1 MTSSIGQGAYGK
13 PTKLAVPRSIL
24 SGSTSG
30 IGGQSTESCARYDS
44 TYLFNYL
51 YVPGSKRFLMPS
63 RQNYDG
69 PKGNWGQRLITKVNL
84 RKQVSG
90 ASGYLRDPS
99 KRMKNHEFKS
109 INFGLVEKVNPQLPR
124 GGNVPQVVGSSNT
137 ADPRS
142 FYSDYNWGNPNPQK
156 HDVPEGGYYTFPPD
170 GKEETAAPVDP
181 NAETNYTS
189 ASAALN
195 PMSGTSGLGALA
207 KRASTN
213 EIVDEYMKSMDQ
225 APQLVNEQ
233 IENTLGNQ
241 DFAIR
246 RASRLTGAFDSA
258 RIQQTRS
265 AMGAAQNM
273 IQNMPPPSKP
283 IKDTTMKDAKPKKIK
298 KAKSIKDAPMKDAKP
313 EKSKKIKK
321 AKSIKD
327 AKPEKPKMMKKTPS
341 IKDAPMNE
349 VKPSTK
355 RKASTTME
363 LERTKTRIL
372 NDELNPKR
380 KGKRKRS
387 LSTSAMDVA

>member
-63 RQNYDG
+63 RQIYDG

-142 FYSDYNWGNPNPQK
+142 FYSDYNWGNPEPQK
-156 HDVPEGGYYTFPPD
+156 HDVPEGGYYTFPPN
-170 GKEETAAPVDP
+170 GKEESQQL

-189 ASAALN
+189 ASASLN

-207 KRASTN
+207 KRASIN
-213 EIVDEYMKSMDQ
+213 EIIDGYMASMNQ
-225 APQLVNEQ
+225 SPQLVNEQ

-241 DFAIR
+241 DFAVR
-246 RASRLTGAFDSA
+246 RASRITGAFESKKFQD
-258 RIQQTRS
+258 IRS
-265 AMGAAQNM
+265 ALGVAQNM
-273 IQNMPPPSKP
+273 IQNMPPPLMIEPPPPRKNKKKSP
-283 IKDTTMKDAKPKKIK
+283 RIKDANMKDAKPIK
-298 KAKSIKDAPMKDAKP
+298 KKKEKPVKDANMKDAKP
-313 EKSKKIKK
+313 IKEKPNAKPIKEK
-321 AKSIKD
+321 PDTDMKEAKS
-327 AKPEKPKMMKKTPS
+327 
-341 IKDAPMNE
+341 N
-349 VKPSTK
+349 
-355 RKASTTME
+355 
-363 LERTKTRIL
+363 
-372 NDELNPKR
+372 KR
-380 KGKRKRS
+380 KGSNPNINLYDAQPSKLRKVLKREKRKGYDMKEAQPSKLRKV
-387 LSTSAMDVA
+387 LKE